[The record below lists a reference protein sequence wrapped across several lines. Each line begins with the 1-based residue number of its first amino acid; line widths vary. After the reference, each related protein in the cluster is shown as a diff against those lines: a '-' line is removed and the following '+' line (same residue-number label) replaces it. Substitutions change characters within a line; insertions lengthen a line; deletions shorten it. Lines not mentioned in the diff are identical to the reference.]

1 MYFLRMGVDSADT
14 TCAMRIKD
22 RTAEFFAAV
31 SLKSN
36 LNGPYAQAQFD
47 QHLLPSGD
55 PPKSPRWVVG
65 QHTRFTVAALEINNG
80 IRSLLG
86 TLEKLTK
93 CE

>member
-1 MYFLRMGVDSADT
+1 
-14 TCAMRIKD
+14 MRIKD

-36 LNGPYAQAQFD
+36 LNGPYVQAQFD
-47 QHLLPSGD
+47 QHLLPQGGA
-55 PPKSPRWVVG
+55 PKSPRSVVG
-65 QHTRFTVAALEINNG
+65 QHTRFTMAALEINNG

-93 CE
+93 RNIYTQIYSLIDSNWCSG